1 MKERNKPMIAR
12 TTMIQEIILNDEEL
26 QAIEVLEPM
35 LAELQNYFGT
45 VNTLESVETGKLITG
60 EEIARMRGVL
70 EFLYTH
76 RAVRVL

>member
-1 MKERNKPMIAR
+1 MTTR
-12 TTMIQEIILNDEEL
+12 TTMIHELILNDEEL
-26 QAIEVLEPM
+26 KAIETLEPM

-45 VNTLESVETGKLITG
+45 VNFIQAVETGEAIQG

-76 RAVRVL
+76 RAVSVL

>member
-1 MKERNKPMIAR
+1 MTAR

-45 VNTLESVETGKLITG
+45 VNTLESVETGELITG

-76 RAVRVL
+76 RAVRVF

>member
-1 MKERNKPMIAR
+1 MTAR

-45 VNTLESVETGKLITG
+45 VNTIESVETGKLITG

-70 EFLYTH
+70 DFLYTY
-76 RAVRVL
+76 RAVRVI

>member
-1 MKERNKPMIAR
+1 MKERNKPMTAR
-12 TTMIQEIILNDEEL
+12 TTMIQELILNDEEL

-70 EFLYTH
+70 DFLYNH
-76 RAVRVL
+76 RAVRVF

>member
-1 MKERNKPMIAR
+1 MTAR

-45 VNTLESVETGKLITG
+45 VNTIESVETGKLITG

-70 EFLYTH
+70 DFLYTY